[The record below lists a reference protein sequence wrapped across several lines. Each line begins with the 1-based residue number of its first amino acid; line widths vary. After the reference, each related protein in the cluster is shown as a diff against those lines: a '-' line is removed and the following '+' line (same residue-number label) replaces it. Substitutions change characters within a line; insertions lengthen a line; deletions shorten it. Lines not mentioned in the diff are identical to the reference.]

1 MVFRRD
7 FSAYLAMATADLHSW
22 VEDLTWGGQL
32 LGHGRAVCATII
44 ADGFNGNGLYIHVC
58 MFIYIIYIYNYIY
71 LKWGVPANHPFV

>member
-22 VEDLTWGGQL
+22 TFEDLTWGGQL
-32 LGHGRAVCATII
+32 LGHGRALCATII

-58 MFIYIIYIYNYIY
+58 MFIYIYNIYIII
-71 LKWGVPANHPFV
+71 FT